1 MEKEL
6 LLGSN
11 LFLLGKDLDEMLSE
25 YYNQEESHR
34 MAFIVFQAMAIE
46 AFLNEYIYVR
56 VGKLYFNSMDKLSP
70 IDKLLV
76 ACKLITGKD
85 FPRNSRAFELLKKTV
100 KYRNRLVHY
109 KVKEI
114 DIQKLADELLKK
126 EKGDLEKD
134 MEDISTTYDKLVET
148 LNSLDDNF
156 DRKYLVQIPDDF
168 WNTSY

>member
-1 MEKEL
+1 M
-6 LLGSN
+6 
-11 LFLLGKDLDEMLSE
+11 
-25 YYNQEESHR
+25 R
-34 MAFIVFQAMAIE
+34 
-46 AFLNEYIYVR
+46 
-56 VGKLYFNSMDKLSP
+56 
-70 IDKLLV
+70 
-76 ACKLITGKD
+76 
-85 FPRNSRAFELLKKTV
+85 FELLKKTV

-126 EKGDLEKD
+126 EKGDFEKEMADLEKD